1 MFKKIAFGVIYLSL
15 LTCCDN
21 YHVGAVDAVTKSNQ
35 KTLGAL
41 KVTKKK
47 QTSKDSVH
55 LSVQDRNVILYISRK
70 YKKPYP
76 LMEKYFAHIKK
87 CAKENSIDPYIIV
100 SVIETESSFDTNVK
114 SKHGAIG
121 LMQLMPAT
129 ARNMGSDPKKLT
141 DYRINIELGVKY
153 LAKHVKNYKSLKLA
167 LTAYN
172 QGVTRVNNKKYT
184 LKYFRKVTRLHT
196 AMVKNAG

>member
-15 LTCCDN
+15 LTCTDSSQ
-21 YHVGAVDAVTKSNQ
+21 VAMIDAVTKSNQ

-47 QTSKDSVH
+47 QTSNELAYLNTK
-55 LSVQDRNVILYISRK
+55 DRNVILYISRK

-76 LMEKYFAHIKK
+76 LMEKYFVHIKK
-87 CAKENSIDPYIIV
+87 CAKENNIDPYIIV
-100 SVIETESSFDTNVK
+100 SVIETESSFDTNVR
-114 SKHGAIG
+114 SRHGAIG

-129 ARNMGSDPKKLT
+129 AKNMGSNPKKLT
-141 DYRINIELGVKY
+141 DYRVNIELGVKY
-153 LAKHVKNYKSLKLA
+153 LAKHLDNYKSLKLA

-172 QGVTRVNNKKYT
+172 QGATRVNNKKYT

-196 AMVKNAG
+196 AMIKNAG